1 MSVGP
6 GQGPKNHWT
15 ATHETCFKR
24 MEGQGSCL
32 AGDTA
37 FFPQERVSA
46 LCASMAE
53 EIESWFLLLITSIFL
68 EVVINIFM
76 FTDT

>member
-1 MSVGP
+1 MGP
-6 GQGPKNHWT
+6 GQGLEGHCIP
-15 ATHETCFKR
+15 THGSCFKR
-24 MEGQGSCL
+24 MEGQGPCL
-32 AGDTA
+32 AEDTA
-37 FFPQERVSA
+37 FFFFFQVRVSA
-46 LCASMAE
+46 LCASMAQ

>member
-1 MSVGP
+1 
-6 GQGPKNHWT
+6 
-15 ATHETCFKR
+15 